1 VRGTLINV
9 LAVIIGG
16 SIGGL
21 LGDRLPARTRETV
34 MHGLGLVTLLVG
46 LQMALKTGNVLIV
59 MGSVLVG
66 GVLGETWRIDWRL
79 EALGHWFEARFSREG
94 TPPAEGHMVSTR
106 GNISRAFVTASL
118 VFCVG
123 PLTVLGSIQ
132 DGLTGDYRL
141 LAIKSVL
148 DAFAGMAFAAAMGP
162 GVLLS
167 ILTLLVYQ
175 GGLSLAARLIGVGLI
190 GHAVAESASV
200 LEMTATGGV
209 LIMGIGLVLLELKQ
223 VRVANFLPAIA
234 IAPLAAWLVEAVPR
248 WLA

>member
-1 VRGTLINV
+1 
-9 LAVIIGG
+9 
-16 SIGGL
+16 
-21 LGDRLPARTRETV
+21 

-66 GVLGETWRIDWRL
+66 GVLGEMWRIEQRL
-79 EALGHWFEARFSREG
+79 EALGHWFEARLSREG
-94 TPPAEGHMVSTR
+94 TPLSEGHALSMR
-106 GNISRAFVTASL
+106 GNVSRAFVTASL

-132 DGLTGDYRL
+132 DGLTGDFRL
-141 LAIKSVL
+141 LVIKSVL

-190 GHAVAESASV
+190 GQAVAESAPV

-248 WLA
+248 WLG